1 MIFTSGDDT
10 RRFWPSEM
18 AVSSALSPLESL
30 VGILGK
36 LGREEFASERISR
49 HVAIRGQI
57 RTLIESREEL
67 QSLSSAV
74 HEGATGILASLPAKK
89 GGQHSF
95 QASLWPLFHTFRV
108 RDVPRIWKNV
118 EHVVPDLDAILIQKA
133 TMQYVV
139 LLLQQMHGIQ
149 SSECSTVEDTRK
161 RREAVTVEEENAIRY
176 TAGYIAVKLQEAYAH
191 KGSVAV
197 CQCLVSMAA
206 ESSKSETAEAASF
219 LAYTRTWLDITNR
232 GGLFTVSDDVYK
244 FFLELELCMYPML
257 KERLGNGS
265 GQQSKDDLIQTIR
278 DDEDVLFAWSLV
290 TTNLS
295 EDESQLLLTDVIQLW
310 VTVRG
315 FSIASRLLEDYK
327 VAAKQMTK
335 GKKPLRKQL
344 AQQFDDKQDDS

>member
-1 MIFTSGDDT
+1 
-10 RRFWPSEM
+10 M

-36 LGREEFASERISR
+36 LGREEFTSKRISR

-67 QSLSSAV
+67 QSLSSAL

-118 EHVVPDLDAILIQKA
+118 EHVIPDLDAILIQKA

-161 RREAVTVEEENAIRY
+161 RRETVTVEEENAIRY
-176 TAGYIAVKLQEAYAH
+176 TAGYIAVKLQEVYAH
-191 KGSVAV
+191 KGLVAV

-232 GGLFTVSDDVYK
+232 GGLFIVSDDVYK
-244 FFLELELCMYPML
+244 FFLELELCMYMML

-327 VAAKQMTK
+327 LVSGSLLISSAALSMMVA
-335 GKKPLRKQL
+335 RS
-344 AQQFDDKQDDS
+344 DDRSSWTIIVDCCCTFSI